1 MFNDSKCGKN
11 LQVEVCGEGNED
23 EDDGD
28 EETSGNPS
36 GNNMVAIRRIE
47 LHPAEQKMRQ
57 EKPRHL
63 MIMIS
68 TRKRRMP
75 RTVEK
80 PQANSMILPI
90 FE

>member
-1 MFNDSKCGKN
+1 M
-11 LQVEVCGEGNED
+11 CGEGNED
-23 EDDGD
+23 KDDGN
-28 EETSGNPS
+28 EETGGNPS
-36 GNNMVAIRRIE
+36 SNDMVAIRRIE
-47 LHPAEQKMRQ
+47 LHPAEQSLRFTQ
-57 EKPRHL
+57 EKQMYL

-90 FE
+90 LE